1 MPFPLTNKGNRFDL
15 NLRIFFE
22 ERWKVKPGLELIL
35 SPNLY
40 VYKFIFEI
48 LNVLNNILYVRN
60 LKVPQIKNII

>member
-22 ERWKVKPGLELIL
+22 EGWKVKPGLELIL
-35 SPNLY
+35 SPNLC

-48 LNVLNNILYVRN
+48 LNVLSNILYVRN